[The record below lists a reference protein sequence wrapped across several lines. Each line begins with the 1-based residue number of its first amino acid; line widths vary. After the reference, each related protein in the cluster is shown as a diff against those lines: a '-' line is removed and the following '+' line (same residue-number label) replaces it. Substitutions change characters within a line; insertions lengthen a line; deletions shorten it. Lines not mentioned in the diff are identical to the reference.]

1 MKHVLERISEY
12 TMEDLMGDRFSK
24 YAKYIIQDRAIPDV
38 RDGLKP
44 VQRRILYAMYKNKN
58 VYEHGFVKSAQTVG
72 EVIGKYHPH
81 GDTSVYDAMVRMSQ
95 DWKQSNV
102 YIEFQGNN
110 GSIDGDP
117 PAAYR
122 YTEAKLSKISNE
134 MLRDI
139 EKDTVEMAKTFDDSR
154 EEPTVMPCRF
164 PNLLLNGAT
173 GISAGYA
180 TNIPPHNLGE
190 LIDATIKLIQKPD
203 TKLGEIMQ
211 IVKGPDF
218 PTGGI
223 IYGENG
229 LLSAYT
235 NGKGKIIVRSRYTF
249 EKTKG
254 KDQIV
259 ISEIPFEVN
268 KALLVRKINEIR
280 IDKKIDGIAEVRDES
295 DKEGLRIVIDL
306 KTGADK
312 QNITNY
318 LLKNTDLQI
327 SYSFN
332 MVAIVDKRPK
342 QLGIIPILKAYIAH
356 QEEVVTR
363 RTKFD
368 YEFASRK
375 LHITEGLVKALA
387 ILDDVIRV
395 IRASKNKADAKVNL
409 INEFAFSEQQATAI
423 LDLQLYRL
431 TNLDVLELEKE
442 LENLQKVI
450 AFLQSILDS
459 EEMLHKV
466 IIDELKK
473 IKKEYSKPRKTDI
486 VAEIEEIK
494 LDAKTMIPE
503 YNVVVVVT
511 NEGYVKKVNLKS
523 YASRNNEETTLKP
536 GDYVTG
542 LYEVT
547 TLDTL
552 LLFTNLG
559 RYLYVP
565 VHAIVDAKWKELGK
579 HINNVIPMEQ
589 EEKII
594 GSYVV
599 DNKEDE
605 IVLFTKN
612 GQIKKTKVQDFEV
625 SRYSKPLTA
634 IKLKEDDELVS
645 ISPAQEN
652 VLITTKNGYYLKF
665 NINEVPLVGVKASGV
680 KGINLKDDDWV
691 INGSALDNNIQYIDI
706 FTNNKTAKRVKNEE
720 LTLASR
726 AKRGSTLMK
735 RPKTV
740 NYEICYAIA
749 TNSKEDI
756 GIKSDS
762 EIKIL
767 KNSDIPIMDLNS
779 TGSAI
784 SKYNIDSAFKVVNLI
799 SFIKDKKKVNNE
811 EKDNEEELNFE
822 PQELTIDDFIDDFK
836 L

>member
-1 MKHVLERISEY
+1 MEDVLKRISEY
-12 TMEDLMGDRFSK
+12 TMEDLMGDRFGK

-58 VYEHGFVKSAQTVG
+58 VYERGFVKSAQTVG

-81 GDTSVYDAMVRMSQ
+81 GDSSVYDAMVRMSQ
-95 DWKQSNV
+95 EWKQGSV

-122 YTEAKLSKISNE
+122 YTEARLAKISNE

-154 EEPTVMPCRF
+154 EEPTVLPCRF

-190 LIDATIKLIQKPD
+190 LIDATIKLIEKPD
-203 TKLGEIMQ
+203 TKLAEITK

-229 LLSAYT
+229 LNSAYSS
-235 NGKGKIIVRSRYTF
+235 GKGKIIVRSRYTY
-249 EKTKG
+249 EKNKG
-254 KDQIV
+254 KTQIV
-259 ISEIPFEVN
+259 ITEIPFEVN
-268 KALLVRKINEIR
+268 KAQLVRKINDIR
-280 IDKKIDGIAEVRDES
+280 IDKKIDGISEVRDES

-306 KTGADK
+306 KSGADK
-312 QNITNY
+312 ELVTNY

-368 YEFASRK
+368 YDFASSK
-375 LHITEGLVKALA
+375 LHITEGLVKALS

-409 INEFAFSEQQATAI
+409 IKEFDFSEKQATAI

-442 LENLQKVI
+442 LENLRKVI
-450 AFLQSILDS
+450 AFLQSILNS
-459 EEMLHKV
+459 KEVLHKV
-466 IIDELKK
+466 IKDELKK
-473 IKKEYSKPRKTDI
+473 IKKEYAKPRKTDI
-486 VAEIEEIK
+486 VAEIDEIK
-494 LDAKTMIPE
+494 LDMKTMIPE
-503 YNVVVVVT
+503 YNVVVIVT

-523 YASRNNEETTLKP
+523 YSTAKDEDPTLKP
-536 GDYVTG
+536 GDFVTG

-547 TLDTL
+547 TLDTIM
-552 LLFTNLG
+552 LFTNLG

-565 VHAIVDAKWKELGK
+565 VHAIADAKYKELGK
-579 HINNVIPMEQ
+579 HISNVIPMEQ
-589 EEKII
+589 EERIVY
-594 GSYVV
+594 SYVV
-599 DNKEDE
+599 SNKEDE
-605 IVLFTKN
+605 LVLFTKN
-612 GQIKKTKVQDFEV
+612 GQIKKTKVKDFEV
-625 SRYSKPLTA
+625 TRYSKPLTA
-634 IKLKEDDELVS
+634 IKLKDNDELVDVKKVE
-645 ISPAQEN
+645 EN
-652 VLITTKNGYYLKF
+652 ILIVTKNGYYLQF
-665 NINEVPLVGVKASGV
+665 NNSEVPLVGPKASGV
-680 KGINLKDDDWV
+680 KGINLKDDDEV
-691 INGSALDNNIQYIDI
+691 VYGGTINENNQYLNI
-706 FTNNKTAKRVKNEE
+706 FTNNKTAKRLKISDLNI
-720 LTLASR
+720 ASR
-726 AKRGSTLMK
+726 AKRGSMLIKKT
-735 RPKTV
+735 KTV
-740 NYEICYAIA
+740 SYTIEHVLL
-749 TNSKEDI
+749 TNIKDELK
-756 GIKSDS
+756 IKSDS
-762 EIKIL
+762 EIKII
-767 KNSDIPIMDLNS
+767 KNADIPIMDLNS

-784 SKYNIDSAFKVVNLI
+784 SKYGIDNVFIAPKLI
-799 SFIKDKKKVNNE
+799 TFLKSKRVEKENSNVEERKEDVIKE
-811 EKDNEEELNFE
+811 M
-822 PQELTIDDFIDDFK
+822 TIDDFINDFK

>member
-1 MKHVLERISEY
+1 MEDVLKRISEY
-12 TMEDLMGDRFSK
+12 TMEDLMGDRFGK

-58 VYEHGFVKSAQTVG
+58 VYERGFVKSAQTVG

-81 GDTSVYDAMVRMSQ
+81 GDSSVYDAMVRMSQ
-95 DWKQSNV
+95 EWKQGSV

-122 YTEAKLSKISNE
+122 YTEARLAKISNE

-154 EEPTVMPCRF
+154 EEPTVLPCRF

-190 LIDATIKLIQKPD
+190 LIDATIKLIEKPD
-203 TKLGEIMQ
+203 TKLAEITK

-229 LLSAYT
+229 LNSAYSS
-235 NGKGKIIVRSRYTF
+235 GKGKIIVRSRYTY
-249 EKTKG
+249 EKNKG
-254 KDQIV
+254 KTQIV
-259 ISEIPFEVN
+259 ITEIPFEVN
-268 KALLVRKINEIR
+268 KAQLVRKINDIR
-280 IDKKIDGIAEVRDES
+280 IDKKIDGISEVRDES

-306 KTGADK
+306 KSGADK
-312 QNITNY
+312 ELVTNY

-368 YEFASRK
+368 YDFASSK
-375 LHITEGLVKALA
+375 LHITEGLVKALS

-409 INEFAFSEQQATAI
+409 IKEFDFSEKQATAI

-442 LENLQKVI
+442 LENLRKVI

-459 EEMLHKV
+459 KEVLHKV
-466 IIDELKK
+466 IKDELKK
-473 IKKEYSKPRKTDI
+473 IKKEYAKPRKTDI
-486 VAEIEEIK
+486 VAEIDEIK
-494 LDAKTMIPE
+494 LDMKTMIPE
-503 YNVVVVVT
+503 YNVVVIVT

-523 YASRNNEETTLKP
+523 YSTAKDEEPTLKP
-536 GDYVTG
+536 GDFVTG

-547 TLDTL
+547 TLDTIM
-552 LLFTNLG
+552 LFTNLG

-565 VHAIVDAKWKELGK
+565 VHAIADAKYKELGK
-579 HINNVIPMEQ
+579 HISNVIPMEQ
-589 EEKII
+589 EERIVY
-594 GSYVV
+594 SYVV
-599 DNKEDE
+599 SNKEDE
-605 IVLFTKN
+605 LVLFTKN
-612 GQIKKTKVQDFEV
+612 GQIKKTKVKDFEV
-625 SRYSKPLTA
+625 TRYSKPLTA
-634 IKLKEDDELVS
+634 IKLKDNDELVDVKK
-645 ISPAQEN
+645 IEEN
-652 VLITTKNGYYLKF
+652 ILIVTKNGYYLQF
-665 NINEVPLVGVKASGV
+665 NNSEVPLVGPKASGV
-680 KGINLKDDDWV
+680 KGINLKDDDEV
-691 INGSALDNNIQYIDI
+691 VYGGTINENNQYLNI
-706 FTNNKTAKRVKNEE
+706 FTNNKTAKRLKISDLNI
-720 LTLASR
+720 ASR
-726 AKRGSTLMK
+726 AKRGSMLIKKT
-735 RPKTV
+735 KTV
-740 NYEICYAIA
+740 SYTIEHALL
-749 TNSKEDI
+749 TNMKDELK
-756 GIKSDS
+756 IKSDS
-762 EIKIL
+762 EIKII
-767 KNSDIPIMDLNS
+767 KNADIPIMDLNS

-784 SKYNIDSAFKVVNLI
+784 SKYNIDNVFIAPRLITFLKSKRVEKENL
-799 SFIKDKKKVNNE
+799 DVEE
-811 EKDNEEELNFE
+811 EKEDIIKEM
-822 PQELTIDDFIDDFK
+822 TIDDFIDDFK

>member
-1 MKHVLERISEY
+1 MEY
-12 TMEDLMGDRFSK
+12 
-24 YAKYIIQDRAIPDV
+24 Y
-38 RDGLKP
+38 
-44 VQRRILYAMYKNKN
+44 
-58 VYEHGFVKSAQTVG
+58 
-72 EVIGKYHPH
+72 
-81 GDTSVYDAMVRMSQ
+81 
-95 DWKQSNV
+95 
-102 YIEFQGNN
+102 
-110 GSIDGDP
+110 
-117 PAAYR
+117 
-122 YTEAKLSKISNE
+122 
-134 MLRDI
+134 
-139 EKDTVEMAKTFDDSR
+139 
-154 EEPTVMPCRF
+154 
-164 PNLLLNGAT
+164 
-173 GISAGYA
+173 
-180 TNIPPHNLGE
+180 
-190 LIDATIKLIQKPD
+190 
-203 TKLGEIMQ
+203 
-211 IVKGPDF
+211 
-218 PTGGI
+218 
-223 IYGENG
+223 
-229 LLSAYT
+229 YT
-235 NGKGKIIVRSRYTF
+235 NKG
-249 EKTKG
+249 
-254 KDQIV
+254 
-259 ISEIPFEVN
+259 
-268 KALLVRKINEIR
+268 EIR

-536 GDYVTG
+536 GDYVTS

-691 INGSALDNNIQYIDI
+691 INGSSLDNNIQYIDI

-784 SKYNIDSAFKVVNLI
+784 SKYNIDSAFKVADLI

-811 EKDNEEELNFE
+811 EKDNEEELNLE
-822 PQELTIDDFIDDFK
+822 PHELTIDDFIDDFK

>member
-1 MKHVLERISEY
+1 MEDVLKRISEY
-12 TMEDLMGDRFSK
+12 TMEDLMGDRFGK

-58 VYEHGFVKSAQTVG
+58 VYERGFVKSAQTVG

-81 GDTSVYDAMVRMSQ
+81 GDSSVYDAMVRMSQ
-95 DWKQSNV
+95 EWKQGSV

-122 YTEAKLSKISNE
+122 YTEARLAKISNE

-154 EEPTVMPCRF
+154 EEPTVLPCRF

-190 LIDATIKLIQKPD
+190 LIDATIKLIEKPD
-203 TKLGEIMQ
+203 TKLAEITK

-229 LLSAYT
+229 LNSAYSS
-235 NGKGKIIVRSRYTF
+235 GKGKIIVRSRYTY
-249 EKTKG
+249 EKNKG
-254 KDQIV
+254 KTQIV
-259 ISEIPFEVN
+259 ITEIPFEVN
-268 KALLVRKINEIR
+268 KAQLVRKINDIR
-280 IDKKIDGIAEVRDES
+280 IDKKIDGISEVRDES

-306 KTGADK
+306 KSGADK
-312 QNITNY
+312 ELVTNY

-342 QLGIIPILKAYIAH
+342 QLGIIPILNAYIAH

-368 YEFASRK
+368 YDFASSK
-375 LHITEGLVKALA
+375 LHITEGLVKALS

-409 INEFAFSEQQATAI
+409 IKEFDFSERQATAI

-442 LENLQKVI
+442 LENLRKVI

-459 EEMLHKV
+459 KEVLHKV
-466 IIDELKK
+466 IKDELKK
-473 IKKEYSKPRKTDI
+473 IKKEYAKPRKTDI
-486 VAEIEEIK
+486 VAEIDEIK
-494 LDAKTMIPE
+494 LDMKTMIPE
-503 YNVVVVVT
+503 YNVVVIVT

-523 YASRNNEETTLKP
+523 YSTAKDEEPTLKP
-536 GDYVTG
+536 GDFVTG

-547 TLDTL
+547 TLDTIM
-552 LLFTNLG
+552 LFTNLG

-565 VHAIVDAKWKELGK
+565 VHAIADAKYKELGK
-579 HINNVIPMEQ
+579 HISNVIPMEQ
-589 EEKII
+589 EERIVY
-594 GSYVV
+594 SYVV
-599 DNKEDE
+599 SNKEDE
-605 IVLFTKN
+605 LVLFTKN
-612 GQIKKTKVQDFEV
+612 GQIKKTKVKDFEV
-625 SRYSKPLTA
+625 ARYSKPLTA
-634 IKLKEDDELVS
+634 IKLKDNDELVDVKKVE
-645 ISPAQEN
+645 EN
-652 VLITTKNGYYLKF
+652 ILIVTKNGYYLQF
-665 NINEVPLVGVKASGV
+665 NNSEIPLVGPKASGV
-680 KGINLKDDDWV
+680 KGINLKDDDEV
-691 INGSALDNNIQYIDI
+691 VYGGTINENNQYLNV
-706 FTNNKTAKRVKNEE
+706 FTNNKTAKRLKISDLNI
-720 LTLASR
+720 ASR
-726 AKRGSTLMK
+726 VKRGSMLIKKT
-735 RPKTV
+735 KTV
-740 NYEICYAIA
+740 SYTIEHALL
-749 TNSKEDI
+749 TNMKDELK
-756 GIKSDS
+756 IKSDS
-762 EIKIL
+762 EIKII
-767 KNSDIPIMDLNS
+767 KNADIPIMDLNS

-784 SKYNIDSAFKVVNLI
+784 SKYGIDNVFIAPKLI
-799 SFIKDKKKVNNE
+799 TFLKSKRVEKENGDVEERKEDVIKE
-811 EKDNEEELNFE
+811 M
-822 PQELTIDDFIDDFK
+822 TIDDFIDDFK